1 MESGKNFTLK
11 NSLTQISI
19 NEFMTELPEL
29 KNITESKASAIG
41 KWLIGKIENGLQT
54 GHFQTGQ
61 LMPSK
66 AELAYRLGVS
76 IGTVQNALKYVE
88 DHGHIEA
95 KPCIGTILRDK
106 NQPALFSKK
115 STSKRD
121 IIISQIKNYIKE
133 NGFQVGESISS
144 SKHIAQTLNH
154 PVNTVRLA
162 LENLCT
168 QGILK
173 HNFKNSD
180 EQTGWFLA
188 SNDFEIEA
196 SAPNRETLVEKVVKD
211 MKQYITE
218 NYRTGDRISSHAEF
232 SQILQA
238 SMSTIHT
245 AFKILTDEG
254 ILMTRRGQY
263 GTIIMKMPDEKTKLN
278 MPKETS
284 IFAPAAEAAV
294 YYYEKTQNHIKKII
308 AQNYSVGD
316 KLPPISEFAR
326 ELNLS
331 PNTIRKAFTN
341 LAQEGY
347 LTSSRGRYGGTYV
360 LDIPETEVQNFK
372 WLAVNPKYA
381 EVLNN

>member
-1 MESGKNFTLK
+1 MNFTLK
-11 NSLTQISI
+11 NNLTQISI
-19 NEFMTELPEL
+19 QEFVSELPEL

-41 KWLIGKIENGLQT
+41 KWLIGRIENLLDNKIIEPE
-54 GHFQTGQ
+54 Q
-61 LMPSK
+61 LLPSK
-66 AELAYRLGVS
+66 AEFAYRLGVS

-88 DHGHIEA
+88 DNGYIEA
-95 KPCIGTILRDK
+95 KPCIGTIIRDK
-106 NQPALFSKK
+106 SKPALFSKK

-121 IIISQIKNYIKE
+121 IIISEIKNYIKE
-133 NGFQVGESISS
+133 KGFKAGDNISS
-144 SKHIAQTLNH
+144 SKGIAQALNRS
-154 PVNTVRLA
+154 VNTVRLA
-162 LENLCT
+162 LENLST

-173 HNFKNSD
+173 HNFKNST
-180 EQTGWFLA
+180 EQTGWFLIRE
-188 SNDFEIEA
+188 DFELEEHT
-196 SAPNRETLVEKVVKD
+196 PNRETLVEKVVKELKD
-211 MKQYITE
+211 YITQNHKPGE
-218 NYRTGDRISSHAEF
+218 RIISHAEL
-232 SQILQA
+232 SNMLKA

-263 GTIIMKMPDEKTKLN
+263 GTIIMKMPNEKTNLN

-284 IFAPAAEAAV
+284 IFAPAADAAV

-316 KLPPISEFAR
+316 KLPPIAEFAR
-326 ELNLS
+326 QLNLS

-360 LDIPETEVQNFK
+360 IDIPETETQNFK

-381 EVLNN
+381 EILNN